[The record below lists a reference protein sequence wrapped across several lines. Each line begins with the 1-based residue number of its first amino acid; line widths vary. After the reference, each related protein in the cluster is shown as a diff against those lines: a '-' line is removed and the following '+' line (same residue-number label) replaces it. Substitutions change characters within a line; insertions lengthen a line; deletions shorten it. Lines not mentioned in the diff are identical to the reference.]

1 MTLDASIIEVTGRA
15 SFGAYQRHRSASR
28 ETILKSPVRATQE
41 CRGRPAQGEAH
52 IHPRDETRSCMPV
65 VDDDAEVRH
74 AHREILSENAVSEDI
89 SAIRELCRLAP
100 TYRGRA

>member
-1 MTLDASIIEVTGRA
+1 
-15 SFGAYQRHRSASR
+15 
-28 ETILKSPVRATQE
+28 
-41 CRGRPAQGEAH
+41 
-52 IHPRDETRSCMPV
+52 MPV

>member
-1 MTLDASIIEVTGRA
+1 
-15 SFGAYQRHRSASR
+15 
-28 ETILKSPVRATQE
+28 
-41 CRGRPAQGEAH
+41 
-52 IHPRDETRSCMPV
+52 MPV

-74 AHREILSENAVSEDI
+74 AHREILSENAVSAVSEDI